1 MSDVEIIKYDDKYAS
16 QLHSLLLGFSTEV
29 YGEGAADLDSFVQGH
44 WAIYLAMK
52 SEEVIGFSSFNINH
66 YFGLRPPTVG
76 NTFLYVMPEYR
87 RGRATYLLT
96 KQAGYVSIDTNLP
109 LETYYAAEASRK
121 IGQRLL
127 KSEGHFNYD
136 CYVYPVEEVKNGYS
150 HYRK

>member
-1 MSDVEIIKYDDKYAS
+1 
-16 QLHSLLLGFSTEV
+16 
-29 YGEGAADLDSFVQGH
+29 
-44 WAIYLAMK
+44 MK

-76 NTFLYVMPEYR
+76 NTFLYVKPDYR
-87 RGRATYLLT
+87 KGRATYLLT

-127 KSEGHFNYD
+127 KSEGNFHFD
-136 CYVYPVEEVKNGYS
+136 CYVYPVEEVKRGYT
-150 HYRK
+150 HYKK